1 MYTSW
6 YQLSMNGIAP
16 PEIYIGSDII
26 EVSRVRS
33 LIKSRG
39 QRFLDKIF
47 NNTEQKYCNSKINP
61 AIHYAGRFA
70 AKEAVMKA
78 IMSSGYKKSITFCSI
93 GIINSESG
101 APLVTTKF
109 VFTGSCQ
116 ITISHTD
123 KYATATALFIS
134 S

>member
-1 MYTSW
+1 
-6 YQLSMNGIAP
+6 MNGIAL

-26 EVSRVRS
+26 EVSRVSS

-47 NNTEQKYCNSKINP
+47 TNKEQKYCNSKSSP
-61 AIHYAGRFA
+61 AMHYAGRFA

-78 IMSSGYKKSITFCSI
+78 IKSSGYNKSISFCSI
-93 GIINSESG
+93 SIINSESG
-101 APLVTTKF
+101 APFVKTKF
-109 VFTGSCQ
+109 VLSGSCQ

-123 KYATATALFIS
+123 EYATATALFIPS
-134 S
+134 

>member
-1 MYTSW
+1 MYTNW

-47 NNTEQKYCNSKINP
+47 NNTEQKYCNSKSSP
-61 AIHYAGRFA
+61 AMHYAGRFA

-78 IMSSGYKKSITFCSI
+78 IMSSGYKKSIPFCSI

-123 KYATATALFIS
+123 KYATATALFIPS
-134 S
+134 

>member
-1 MYTSW
+1 
-6 YQLSMNGIAP
+6 MNGIAP

-47 NNTEQKYCNSKINP
+47 NNTEQKYCNSKSNP

-78 IMSSGYKKSITFCSI
+78 IKSSGYNKSISFCSI
-93 GIINSESG
+93 SIINSESG
-101 APLVTTKF
+101 APFVKTKF
-109 VFTGSCQ
+109 VFSGSCQ

-123 KYATATALFIS
+123 EYATATALFIPS
-134 S
+134 

>member
-1 MYTSW
+1 
-6 YQLSMNGIAP
+6 MNGIAF

-26 EVSRVRS
+26 EVSRVKS

-39 QRFLDKIF
+39 QKFLDKIF
-47 NNTEQKYCNSKINP
+47 TNKEQRYCNSKSNP

-78 IMSSGYKKSITFCSI
+78 LKSSGYNKPISFCSI
-93 GIINSESG
+93 SIINSKSG

-109 VFTGSCQ
+109 VISGSCQ
-116 ITISHTD
+116 ITISHTTE
-123 KYATATALFIS
+123 YATATALFILS
-134 S
+134 

>member
-1 MYTSW
+1 
-6 YQLSMNGIAP
+6 MNGIAL

-47 NNTEQKYCNSKINP
+47 TNKEQKYCNSKSNP
-61 AIHYAGRFA
+61 SMHYAGRFA

-78 IMSSGYKKSITFCSI
+78 MKSSGYNKSISFCSI
-93 GIINSESG
+93 SIINSESG
-101 APLVTTKF
+101 APFVITKF
-109 VFTGSCQ
+109 VFSGSCQ

-123 KYATATALFIS
+123 KYATAIALFITS
-134 S
+134 

>member
-1 MYTSW
+1 
-6 YQLSMNGIAP
+6 MNGIAI

-26 EVSRVRS
+26 EVSRVSS

-47 NNTEQKYCNSKINP
+47 TNKEQKYCNSKSSP
-61 AIHYAGRFA
+61 AMHYAGRFA

-78 IMSSGYKKSITFCSI
+78 IKSSGYNKSISFCSI
-93 GIINSESG
+93 SIINSESG
-101 APLVTTKF
+101 APFVKTKF
-109 VFTGSCQ
+109 VFSGSCQ

-123 KYATATALFIS
+123 EYARATALFIPS
-134 S
+134 